1 MNCGE
6 LLIIGGAE
14 DKCLEGEVLNEFVKL
29 ALRHSDGGIG
39 ILPTASEIPEE
50 MSKQYIKI
58 FRALGV
64 DRVEVIKLDSRED
77 AENPLICE
85 QLKSLSALFITGGNQ
100 SRLSEQIGQTKFH
113 QALSKAWHQGMV
125 IAGTSA
131 GASIIGKHM
140 IVAAD
145 TMLNDDKLKVE
156 IGIGFGFLDGLLI
169 DQHFSQ
175 RGRFDRLL
183 SAIAV
188 NKELL
193 GIGID
198 ENTAILV
205 KDGLFEVFGQ
215 HEVLVLDGSKSD
227 YIHVTASE
235 NGSEELTLSGF
246 CLHALT
252 RGYRFDLVTRK
263 LLMKKGIQP

>member
-14 DKCLEGEVLNEFVKL
+14 DKCLEGEVLNKFVEL
-29 ALRHSDGGIG
+29 AIRAKGGIG
-39 ILPTASEIPEE
+39 ILPTASQIPEE
-50 MSKQYIKI
+50 VSKEYIRI
-58 FRALGV
+58 FRDLGV
-64 DRVEVIKLDSRED
+64 SRVEVIKLNSRED
-77 AENPLICE
+77 AEEPAICE
-85 QLKSLSALFITGGNQ
+85 QLASFSAIFITGGNQ
-100 SRLSEQIGQTKFH
+100 SRLSELIGQTKFH
-113 QALSKAWHQGMV
+113 NTLSNAWHNGMV
-125 IAGTSA
+125 LAGTSA
-131 GASIIGKHM
+131 GASIMGKQM

-156 IGIGFGFLDGLLI
+156 IGKGFGFLDGLLI

-183 SAIAV
+183 SAIAE
-188 NKELL
+188 NKEII

-205 KDGLFEVFGQ
+205 KEGQFEVFGQ
-215 HEVLVLDGSKSD
+215 HQVLVLDGSNSD
-227 YIHVTASE
+227 YINITSSD

-246 CLHALT
+246 QLHALT
-252 RGYRFDLVTRK
+252 RGYRFDLHTRK
-263 LLMKKGIQP
+263 LLMKKGIQS